1 MNNNLLK
8 RSLSKESLQQINHI
22 NELNLLLDDDLKFY
36 YLRFKNNQQLL
47 ASTNI
52 HVQNLNESISDI
64 NSLQHHN
71 ENEILKK
78 KPDIK
83 KLIVNVEKE
92 TINSGLTESLKE
104 YEKIKHKDETLI
116 EGEQPIIKKRK
127 FNNDN
132 EIEENKI
139 NLNRPSSF
147 NILVNFFQAIQ
158 NQPILYETS
167 SERQLLKY
175 KLRKMEALYS
185 LDDSERLSLK
195 EMFFDKL
202 PELVL
207 VVLLESSSF
216 LLNKTFFKD
225 LVETQEKSKVV
236 LLNEQLVPQFK
247 NVII

>member
-8 RSLSKESLQQINHI
+8 RSLSREHLQQINYI
-22 NELNLLLDDDLKFY
+22 NELDVLLDDDLKFY
-36 YLRFKNNQQLL
+36 YLRFKNNQQPQT
-47 ASTNI
+47 STNI
-52 HVQNLNESISDI
+52 HVQNLHESISDI
-64 NSLQHHN
+64 NTMKHHD

-78 KPDIK
+78 NSEIK
-83 KLIVNVEKE
+83 ELIFNVEKE
-92 TINSGLTESLKE
+92 TMNLEQIENLKE
-104 YEKIKHKDETLI
+104 CEKIKHKNETLI
-116 EGEQPIIKKRK
+116 EDEQPLIKKRK
-127 FNNDN
+127 FNN
-132 EIEENKI
+132 EENKI
-139 NLNRPSSF
+139 DLKQSSSF
-147 NILVNFFQAIQ
+147 DILVNFFQAIQ
-158 NQPILYETS
+158 DQPILYETS

-185 LDDSERLSLK
+185 LDDSERLRLK

-216 LLNKTFFKD
+216 FLNKTFFKD
-225 LVETQEKSKVV
+225 LVETEEKTKVV